1 VKSCVC
7 WVLGL
12 LLAAPAWAEGEV
24 QSYRAASERFNT
36 LAAAAEAANSTELLH
51 GAEVD
56 QLVALLSDARF
67 VDAAP
72 DLPTLVE
79 YCQRAQDAVQAVALF
94 GLKARLDAKATPEQQ
109 ARVLDKVQV
118 DNVERFAPALAAL
131 HPFLVRCTAAE
142 IAPMTR
148 YLGSLKPAELTLD
161 KQQGLAQ
168 FHAGLAQ
175 LFGGVLRSARDARY
189 DAAYRLAVLRALA
202 QGAPALAGAMP
213 QAARKQ
219 VRPEVDAALAAT
231 PEEFAPALKAVGAAL
246 DDGRCEGLCGY

>member
-1 VKSCVC
+1 MKSCIC
-7 WVLGL
+7 FALGL

-36 LAAAAEAANSTELLH
+36 LVAAAEAAGSAELLH
-51 GAEVD
+51 GAEVE
-56 QLVALLSDARF
+56 QLVALLSDQRF

-79 YCQRAQDAVQAVALF
+79 YCQRAQDAVQALALF
-94 GLKARLDAKATPEQQ
+94 GLKARLEAKAAPEQQ
-109 ARVLDKVQV
+109 AKTLEKVQV
-118 DNVERFAPALAAL
+118 ENVARFGAALTAL

-148 YLGSLKPAELTLD
+148 YLASLKPAELTLD

-175 LFGGVLRSARDARY
+175 LFAGVLRSARDERY
-189 DAAYRLAVLRALA
+189 DAGYRLAVLKALA

-213 QAARKQ
+213 LAARRQ
-219 VRPEVDAALAAT
+219 LRPEVDAALAAT
-231 PEEFAPALKAVGAAL
+231 PQEFAPALKAVGAAL
-246 DDGRCEGLCGY
+246 DDAGCAGLCGY